1 MNEYDLRLEV
11 RGARNPKSI
20 INGLKQAIGLL
31 EDGIGSISSCGAD
44 SGFAALRSLIE
55 VDFDMFKE
63 DKPLQEFNFKTEG
76 EDNET

>member
-44 SGFAALRSLIE
+44 GGFIE